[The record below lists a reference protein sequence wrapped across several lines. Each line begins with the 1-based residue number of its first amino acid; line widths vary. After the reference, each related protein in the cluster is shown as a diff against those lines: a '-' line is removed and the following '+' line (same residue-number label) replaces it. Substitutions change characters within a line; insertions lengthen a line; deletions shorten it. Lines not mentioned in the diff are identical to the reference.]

1 MAIPKEFPEYILHKM
16 LSVVKDGQPVKMSKR
31 SGNYVTLRDLVDMA
45 GKDAARFFL
54 VARKA
59 DAEFVFDINL
69 AQQKS
74 DENPVYYLQYA
85 HARICSVF
93 ANAKE
98 KGFNIPTAEEFL
110 NADLSSLTSEQASA
124 LMAKITE
131 YPTLLTMA
139 AKEHAPHMLCY
150 YLKEL
155 AAAFH
160 TFYNA
165 ERVVIDQDVER
176 NARLALLF
184 ATRQVLGNGL
194 ALLGI
199 SAPEYMVRREEA

>member
-1 MAIPKEFPEYILHKM
+1 
-16 LSVVKDGQPVKMSKR
+16 
-31 SGNYVTLRDLVDMA
+31 
-45 GKDAARFFL
+45 
-54 VARKA
+54 
-59 DAEFVFDINL
+59 
-69 AQQKS
+69 
-74 DENPVYYLQYA
+74 
-85 HARICSVF
+85 
-93 ANAKE
+93 
-98 KGFNIPTAEEFL
+98 
-110 NADLSSLTSEQASA
+110 
-124 LMAKITE
+124 MAKITE

>member
-1 MAIPKEFPEYILHKM
+1 
-16 LSVVKDGQPVKMSKR
+16 MSKR

-45 GKDAARFFL
+45 GQDAARFFL

-98 KGFNIPTAEEFL
+98 KGYEVPSADELIK
-110 NADLSSLTSEQASA
+110 ADLSSLVSEQAMD
-124 LMAKITE
+124 LMAKIAE
-131 YPTLLTMA
+131 YPSLLTLA
-139 AKEHAPHMLCY
+139 AKDHAPHMLCY

-165 ERVVIDQDVER
+165 ERVVIENDVER
-176 NARLALLF
+176 NARLALLA

-199 SAPEYMVRREEA
+199 SAPEYMARREDA